1 MDYTQRNGKPKIL
14 ITEDDL
20 ENQKFLMLILG
31 KTFEVDV
38 CDSETTFFQKLSE
51 SHYDGILMDVSLS
64 GERSGVEIVRE
75 MKKNPTYKN
84 IPVVCLSAHV
94 FNRVQREAV
103 DAGVDAYLT
112 KPVQNHEL
120 IDTLTKLVNKQADS

>member
-20 ENQKFLMLILG
+20 ENQKFLKLILRRN
-31 KTFEVDV
+31 FEVDV
-38 CDSETTFFQKLSE
+38 CDSATTFFQKLSE

-75 MKKNPTYKN
+75 LKKHPTYKN

-94 FNRVQREAV
+94 FSQVQREAI

-112 KPVQNHEL
+112 KPVHNHEL
-120 IDTLTKLVNKQADS
+120 IDTLTKLINKGVAS

>member
-1 MDYTQRNGKPKIL
+1 MNHTQRNGKPKIL

-20 ENQKFLMLILG
+20 ENQKFLKLILR
-31 KTFEVDV
+31 KNFEVDV
-38 CDSETTFFQKLSE
+38 CDSATSFFQKLFE
-51 SHYDGILMDVSLS
+51 NHYDGILMDVSLN

-75 MKKNPTYKN
+75 LKKHSTYKN
-84 IPVVCLSAHV
+84 IPIVCLSAHV
-94 FNRVQREAV
+94 FSQVQREAL

-120 IDTLTKLVNKQADS
+120 IDTLSNLINKDTVS

>member
-1 MDYTQRNGKPKIL
+1 MDNKQRDVKPKIL

-20 ENQKFLMLILG
+20 ENQKFLQLILRRN
-31 KTFEVDV
+31 FEVDV

-51 SHYDGILMDVSLS
+51 NHFDVILMDVSLK

-75 MKKNPTYKN
+75 LKKHPAYKN

-94 FNRVQREAV
+94 FNQVQQQAMN
-103 DAGVDAYLT
+103 AGADVYLT
-112 KPVQNHEL
+112 KPVHNHKL
-120 IDTLTKLVNKQADS
+120 IDTLTKLVNREEVS

>member
-1 MDYTQRNGKPKIL
+1 MDYTEGNGKPKIL

-20 ENQKFLMLILG
+20 ENQKFLKLILR
-31 KTFEVDV
+31 KIFEVDV
-38 CDSETTFFQKLSE
+38 CDSATTFFQKLSE
-51 SHYDGILMDVSLS
+51 NHYDGILMDVSLN

-75 MKKNPTYKN
+75 LKKHPTYKN

-94 FNRVQREAV
+94 FNQVQRQAI

-112 KPVQNHEL
+112 KPVHNHKL
-120 IDTLTKLVNKQADS
+120 IDTLTKLVNQEAVS

>member
-20 ENQKFLMLILG
+20 ENQKFLKLILRRN
-31 KTFEVDV
+31 FEVDV
-38 CDSETTFFQKLSE
+38 CDSATTFFQKLSE

-75 MKKNPTYKN
+75 LKKHPTYKN

-94 FNRVQREAV
+94 FSQVQREAI

-112 KPVQNHEL
+112 KPVHNHEL
-120 IDTLTKLVNKQADS
+120 IDTLSKLINKGVAS

>member
-1 MDYTQRNGKPKIL
+1 MDHTKGNGKPKIL

-20 ENQKFLMLILG
+20 ENQKFLTLILG
-31 KTFEVDV
+31 KSFEVEV

-51 SHYDGILMDVSLS
+51 SDYDGILMDVSLS

-75 MKKNPTYKN
+75 LKKHPAYKN

-94 FNRVQREAV
+94 FSQVQREAL

-112 KPVQNHEL
+112 KPVHNHEL
-120 IDTLTKLVNKQADS
+120 IDTLTKLVNKKADS

>member
-1 MDYTQRNGKPKIL
+1 MDHTKENGKPKIL

-20 ENQKFLMLILG
+20 ENQKFLTLILG
-31 KTFEVDV
+31 KNFEVEV
-38 CDSETTFFQKLSE
+38 CDSETTFFHKLSE

-75 MKKNPTYKN
+75 LKKHPAYKN

-94 FNRVQREAV
+94 FSQVQREAL

-120 IDTLTKLVNKQADS
+120 IDTLTKLVNGEAVS

>member
-1 MDYTQRNGKPKIL
+1 MDNKQRDVKPKIL

-20 ENQKFLMLILG
+20 ENQKFLQLILRRN
-31 KTFEVDV
+31 FEVDV

-51 SHYDGILMDVSLS
+51 NHFDVILMDVSLK

-75 MKKNPTYKN
+75 LKKHLAYKN

-94 FNRVQREAV
+94 FNQVQQQAMN
-103 DAGVDAYLT
+103 AGADVYLT
-112 KPVQNHEL
+112 KPVHNHKL
-120 IDTLTKLVNKQADS
+120 IDTLTKLVNREEVS

>member
-94 FNRVQREAV
+94 FNQVQREAV
-103 DAGVDAYLT
+103 DAGVDVYLT
-112 KPVQNHEL
+112 KPVQNHKL
-120 IDTLTKLVNKQADS
+120 IDTLTKLVNKEADS